1 MQSKGVFISMD
12 QKSVELY
19 NYIIGNKEG
28 MTQEWLNSR
37 KAKDGSMYSANA
49 SAQVEAQL
57 KQQNTAFI
65 EAVSSV
71 FVSGEEDFIVQLES
85 WVEMV
90 ATARARQSV
99 PLYEVIA
106 QIRVFRTIYW
116 GYVRKFFN
124 EDPDVGSDDALSWS
138 EVLNG
143 AFDYIIE
150 RFAISHYEVDQRILE
165 NQKQMIYELSS
176 PVIPIKK
183 GVGILPLVGDIDT
196 HRAKII
202 LETALEQSIKQKLDT
217 LYIDLS
223 AVAIIDTMVA
233 QQIFQVMA
241 SLKIIGV
248 QSVLSGI
255 RPEIAQTA
263 ITLGINFK
271 DIKVHANLMRALE
284 EI

>member
-1 MQSKGVFISMD
+1 MG
-12 QKSVELY
+12 QKSTELY
-19 NYIIGNKEG
+19 NYIIGNKEV
-28 MTQEWLNSR
+28 MTEEWLASR
-37 KAKDGSMYSANA
+37 KEKDGSMYS
-49 SAQVEAQL
+49 STVSPQVEETL

-65 EAVSSV
+65 EAVTSV
-71 FVSGEEDFIVQLES
+71 FISDEEDFLLALEN
-85 WVEMV
+85 WVETI
-90 ATARARQSV
+90 ATARARQAV
-99 PLYEVIA
+99 PLHEVIG
-106 QIRVFRTIYW
+106 QIRVFRGIYW
-116 GYVRKFFN
+116 SYVRKFFL
-124 EDPDVGSDDALSWS
+124 EDNDANSDDALNWA
-138 EVLNG
+138 EILNDS
-143 AFDYIIE
+143 FDYIIE
-150 RFAISHYEVDQRILE
+150 RFAIRHYEADQRMLA

-202 LETALEQSIKQKLDT
+202 LETALEQSIKQELDT

-233 QQIFQVMA
+233 QQIFQVMS

-263 ITLGINFK
+263 ITLGIDFK

-284 EI
+284 KLS

>member
-1 MQSKGVFISMD
+1 
-12 QKSVELY
+12 
-19 NYIIGNKEG
+19 
-28 MTQEWLNSR
+28 
-37 KAKDGSMYSANA
+37 MYSR
-49 SAQVEAQL
+49 SVSPQVEAQL
-57 KQQNTAFI
+57 KRQNNAFI
-65 EAVSSV
+65 EAVTLV
-71 FVSGEEDFIVQLES
+71 FVSNEKDFLKALEN
-85 WVEMV
+85 WVETI

-99 PLYEVIA
+99 PLHEVIA
-106 QIRVFRTIYW
+106 QIRIFRKIYW

-124 EDPDVGSDDALSWS
+124 EDYDANSGDALEWA
-138 EVLNG
+138 EVLNDS
-143 AFDYIIE
+143 FDYIIE
-150 RFAISHYEVDQRILE
+150 RFAIRHYEADQKILE

-202 LETALEQSIKQKLDT
+202 LETALEESVKQQLET

-233 QQIFQVMA
+233 QQIFQVMS

-248 QSVLSGI
+248 ESVLSGI

-263 ITLGINFK
+263 ITLGIDFK
-271 DIKVHANLMRALE
+271 GIKVHANLMRALE
-284 EI
+284 KLA

>member
-1 MQSKGVFISMD
+1 MG
-12 QKSVELY
+12 QKSVELH
-19 NYIIGNKEG
+19 NYIIGNKEK
-28 MTQEWLNSR
+28 MTQDWLDSR
-37 KAKDGSMYSANA
+37 KTKEGSMYSA
-49 SAQVEAQL
+49 SVSPQIEAQL
-57 KQQNTAFI
+57 RQQNKAFI

-71 FVSGEEDFIVQLES
+71 FVSEEGDFTVKLED
-85 WVEMV
+85 WVELV

-116 GYVRKFFN
+116 GYVTGFFN

-138 EVLNG
+138 EVLND

-150 RFAISHYEVDQRILE
+150 RFAIRHYEADQRMLAS
-165 NQKQMIYELSS
+165 QKQMIYELSS

-233 QQIFQVMA
+233 QQIFQVMD

>member
-1 MQSKGVFISMD
+1 MK
-12 QKSVELY
+12 QKNMELY
-19 NYIIGNKEG
+19 NYIMGNKDE
-28 MTQEWLNSR
+28 MTETWLASR
-37 KAKDGSMYSANA
+37 KKTDGTMYAINVSP
-49 SAQVEAQL
+49 QVEAQL
-57 KQQNTAFI
+57 KVQNNAFI
-65 EAVSSV
+65 EAVTSV
-71 FVSGEEDFIVQLES
+71 FTSNGEEFLGGLEN
-85 WVEMV
+85 WVETI

-99 PLYEVIA
+99 PLHEVIS
-106 QIRVFRTIYW
+106 QIRVFRRIYW
-116 GYVRKFFN
+116 DYVRKFFN
-124 EDPDVGSDDALSWS
+124 EDYDANSDNALDWA
-138 EVLNG
+138 EILNDS
-143 AFDYIIE
+143 FDYIIE
-150 RFAISHYEVDQRILE
+150 RFAIRHYEADQRILK
-165 NQKQMIYELSS
+165 NQQQMIYELSS

-196 HRAKII
+196 HRARII
-202 LETALEQSIKQKLDT
+202 LETALEQSVKQQLDT

-223 AVAIIDTMVA
+223 AVAIVDTMVA

-284 EI
+284 KQT

>member
-1 MQSKGVFISMD
+1 MG
-12 QKSVELY
+12 QKSVELH
-19 NYIIGNKEG
+19 NYIIGNKEN
-28 MTQEWLNSR
+28 MTHQWLNSR
-37 KAKDGSMYSANA
+37 KAKEGSMYSA
-49 SAQVEAQL
+49 SVSPQVEAQL
-57 KQQNTAFI
+57 KQQNTEFI
-65 EAVSSV
+65 EAMASV
-71 FVSGEEDFIVQLES
+71 FVRGEEDFLAELEK
-85 WVEMV
+85 WVEKV
-90 ATARARQSV
+90 AAARARQSV
-99 PLYEVIA
+99 PLHEVIS
-106 QIRVFRTIYW
+106 QLRVFRTIYW
-116 GYVRKFFN
+116 RYVRNFFN
-124 EDPDVGSDDALSWS
+124 ENPDVGSEHVMIWS
-138 EVLNG
+138 ELLN
-143 AFDYIIE
+143 ASFDYIIE
-150 RFAISHYEVDQRILE
+150 RFAIRHYEADQQILE

-196 HRAKII
+196 HRANII

-233 QQIFQVMA
+233 QQIFQVMD

>member
-1 MQSKGVFISMD
+1 MG
-12 QKSVELY
+12 QKNEELY
-19 NYIIGNKEG
+19 NYILSNKEKL
-28 MTQEWLNSR
+28 TEEWLGSR
-37 KAKDGSMYSANA
+37 KKADGSMYSSNV
-49 SAQVEAQL
+49 SSQVEEQL
-57 KQQNTAFI
+57 KKQNDAFI
-65 EAVSSV
+65 EAVTSV
-71 FVSGEEDFIVQLES
+71 FIKSEDEFLVELEE
-85 WVEMV
+85 WVETI

-99 PLYEVIA
+99 PLHEVIA
-106 QIRVFRTIYW
+106 QIRVFRGIYW
-116 GYVRKFFN
+116 GYVLKFFN
-124 EDPDVGSDDALSWS
+124 EDFDANSDDALNWA
-138 EVLNG
+138 EVLNDS
-143 AFDYIIE
+143 FDYIIE
-150 RFAISHYEVDQRILE
+150 RFAIRHYEADQRML
-165 NQKQMIYELSS
+165 QSQRQMIYELSS

-202 LETALEQSIKQKLDT
+202 LETALEQSVKQQLDT

-233 QQIFQVMA
+233 QQIFQVME

-284 EI
+284 TQE